1 MLTTLIQK
9 EMMHHILSAR
19 FVALLLMC
27 VLLIPLNLHIN
38 YHHYLKRQIDYQ
50 EQEKFKNEDTRK
62 DENRKESAGVKE
74 GVHTFKF
81 SRIEETDPNFEVSKL
96 ILKPTPLSV
105 FATGL
110 ESALPS
116 YLGMTRNGIKRGE
129 ASLSTAPIAFLLGHL
144 DFVFVVSTVFSL
156 LALLF
161 TFDAVAGERE
171 AGTLRITLA
180 NALPRDIFLWSK
192 LIGGYLVFIL
202 PFLIS
207 LILGLLVLVTQ
218 GFPLAEP
225 EVFPRVL
232 CLILVSLLYIAV
244 FFAIGGVISIYFDS
258 SKTSLIVAFTVW
270 VFAVLILP
278 RVGFLA
284 AQIVAPTS
292 TAESVYKEKAARRTE
307 LRATLEAERS
317 KMMGEALSE
326 MLRESNDT
334 PGSEPGVMIRFGPA
348 HMEKVN
354 EKMTPLEEEVRLKYR
369 DFATQ
374 LDRRYQQ
381 ERKHQDAIGVNFSRI
396 TPTASFIFLAT
407 DTTQTGQAKKNT
419 YFQTGIR
426 YYETLD
432 TEMFSKM
439 SEDPG
444 AFTHIEGIAS
454 PIPPPPIAEPTL
466 EETLQH
472 SALDLLLLCFFAIVL
487 TTVAFLKFFRSDI

>member
-1 MLTTLIQK
+1 MLITLIQK

-27 VLLIPLNLHIN
+27 ILLIPLNFHIN
-38 YHHYLKRQIDYQ
+38 YRRYLQRQVDYQ
-50 EQEKFKNEDTRK
+50 QAVEKENNKDPAEQPWKQRK
-62 DENRKESAGVKE
+62 
-74 GVHTFKF
+74 T
-81 SRIEETDPNFEVSKL
+81 TDPNLEVSKL

-110 ESALPS
+110 ESALPNS
-116 YLGMTRNGIKRGE
+116 LGMTRNGIKRGE

-180 NALPRDIFLWSK
+180 NALPRDIFLSSK

-207 LILGLLVLVTQ
+207 LIIGLLVLVWQ
-218 GFPLAEP
+218 GFPLAESDI
-225 EVFPRVL
+225 FPRVL
-232 CLILVSLLYIAV
+232 CLVLASLLYIAV
-244 FFAIGGVISIYFDS
+244 FFAMGAVISIYFDN
-258 SKTSLIVAFTVW
+258 SKTALIVAFTIW
-270 VFAVLILP
+270 VFAVLISP

-292 TAESVYKEKAARRTE
+292 TTAESVYREKAAQRAE
-307 LRATLEAERS
+307 LHVGLEMKRGEILG
-317 KMMGEALSE
+317 KMIQASNALPKGETTGVFRLDEESVEKINEE
-326 MLRESNDT
+326 ML
-334 PGSEPGVMIRFGPA
+334 P
-348 HMEKVN
+348 H
-354 EKMTPLEEEVRLKYR
+354 EEEARLKYR
-369 DFATQ
+369 NLATQ

-381 ERKHQDAIGVNFSRI
+381 ERKYQDTIGINLSRI

-407 DTTQTGQAKKNT
+407 DATQTGQMKRNT
-419 YFQTGIR
+419 YFQTGTR

-432 TEMFSKM
+432 AEMFSKM
-439 SEDPG
+439 SEAALIQEEISDPM
-444 AFTHIEGIAS
+444 
-454 PIPPPPIAEPTL
+454 PPPLL
-466 EETLQH
+466 EELSLKETLQH
-472 SALDLLLLCFFAIVL
+472 AALDVLLLCFFAIAL
-487 TTVAFLKFFRSDI
+487 TTVAFLKFFRTDI

>member
-1 MLTTLIQK
+1 MLITLIQK

-50 EQEKFKNEDTRK
+50 EQEILK
-62 DENRKESAGVKE
+62 DENTPKDENGKESTGLS
-74 GVHTFKF
+74 FKF
-81 SRIEETDPNFEVSKL
+81 TTKATDTNFEVSKL

-116 YLGMTRNGIKRGE
+116 YLGMTRSGITRGE
-129 ASLSTAPIAFLLGHL
+129 AALSTAPIAFLLGHL

-207 LILGLLVLVTQ
+207 LIIGLLVLVLQ
-218 GFPLAEP
+218 GFPLAESDI
-225 EVFPRVL
+225 FLRIL
-232 CLILVSLLYIAV
+232 CLICVSLLYIAV
-244 FFAIGGVISIYFDS
+244 FFAVGAVISIYFDS
-258 SKTSLIVAFTVW
+258 SKTALIVAFTVW

-292 TAESVYKEKAARRTE
+292 TAQSVYREKATRREE
-307 LRATLEAERS
+307 LRAGLEAERS
-317 KMMGEALSE
+317 KMMSEVFSE
-326 MLRESNDT
+326 MMRESNAMQESKSTVIGID
-334 PGSEPGVMIRFGPA
+334 SKHFD
-348 HMEKVN
+348 KVN
-354 EKMTPLEEEVRLKYR
+354 EKMIPLEEEARLKYR
-369 DFATQ
+369 DLATQ
-374 LDRRYQQ
+374 LDRRYQR
-381 ERKHQDAIGVNFSRI
+381 ERKYQDTIGVNFSRI

-407 DTTQTGQAKKNT
+407 DATQTGQAKKDT
-419 YFQTGIR
+419 YFQTGAR

-432 TEMFSKM
+432 AEIFSKM

-444 AFTHIEGIAS
+444 AHSHPEEIS
-454 PIPPPPIAEPTL
+454 DPMPPPPLAELTL

-472 SALDLLLLCFFAIVL
+472 AALDVLLLCFKNSRVIQC
-487 TTVAFLKFFRSDI
+487 

>member
-1 MLTTLIQK
+1 MLMTLIQK
-9 EMMHHILSAR
+9 EIMHHILSAR
-19 FVALLLMC
+19 FAALLLMC

-50 EQEKFKNEDTRK
+50 EQEKLKDEDTLK
-62 DENRKESAGVKE
+62 DENGKE
-74 GVHTFKF
+74 GAGMPVFRFTA
-81 SRIEETDPNFEVSKL
+81 ETATDPNFEVSKL

-110 ESALPS
+110 ESALPT
-116 YLGMTRNGIKRGE
+116 YLGMTRNGITRGE

-144 DFVFVVSTVFSL
+144 DFVFVISTVFSL

-207 LILGLLVLVTQ
+207 LIIGLLVLVSQ
-218 GFPLAEP
+218 DFPLGESDI
-225 EVFPRVL
+225 FLRIL
-232 CLILVSLLYIAV
+232 CLIFVSLLYIAV
-244 FFAIGGVISIYFDS
+244 FFALGAVISIYFDS
-258 SKTSLIVAFTVW
+258 SKTALIVAFTVW

-292 TAESVYKEKAARRTE
+292 TAESVYREKTARRSE
-307 LRATLEAERS
+307 LRASLAAERG
-317 KMMGEALSE
+317 KMMGEVLTE
-326 MLRESNDT
+326 TMQKSNAT
-334 PGSEPGVMIRFGPA
+334 PGGKPGTSFFTIGPE
-348 HMEKVN
+348 HTEKMN
-354 EKMTPLEEEVRLKYR
+354 EKMAPLEEEARLKYR
-369 DFATQ
+369 DLAAQ
-374 LDRRYQQ
+374 LDRRYQR
-381 ERKHQDAIGVNFSRI
+381 ERKHQDTIGINFSRI

-407 DTTQTGQAKKNT
+407 DATQTGQAKKNT
-419 YFQTGIR
+419 YFQTGTR

-432 TEMFSKM
+432 AEIFSKM

-444 AFTHIEGIAS
+444 SHIHTEE
-454 PIPPPPIAEPTL
+454 IPPPMPPPPLKELTL
-466 EETLQH
+466 GETLQQA
-472 SALDLLLLCFFAIVL
+472 SLDLLLLCFFAIVL
-487 TTVAFLKFFRSDI
+487 TTVAFLKFFRMDI

>member
-1 MLTTLIQK
+1 MLMTLIQK
-9 EMMHHILSAR
+9 EIMHHILSAR
-19 FVALLLMC
+19 FAALLLMC
-27 VLLIPLNLHIN
+27 VLLIPLNLDIN
-38 YHHYLKRQIDYQ
+38 YHHYLQRQIDYQ
-50 EQEKFKNEDTRK
+50 EQEVLKDEDTLE
-62 DENRKESAGVKE
+62 DANGKE
-74 GVHTFKF
+74 GTGTKHRF
-81 SRIEETDPNFEVSKL
+81 SFTAKTATDPNFEVSKL

-110 ESALPS
+110 ESALPR
-116 YLGMTRNGIKRGE
+116 YLGMTRNGITRGE

-207 LILGLLVLVTQ
+207 LIIGLLVLVWQ
-218 GFPLAEP
+218 GFPLGEP
-225 EVFPRVL
+225 DIFLRIL
-232 CLILVSLLYIAV
+232 CLIFVSLLYIAV
-244 FFAIGGVISIYFDS
+244 FFALGAVISIYFDS
-258 SKTSLIVAFTVW
+258 SKTALIVAFTVW

-292 TAESVYKEKAARRTE
+292 TAESVYREKTARRSE
-307 LRATLEAERS
+307 LRDALAAKRG
-317 KMMGEALSE
+317 KMMSEVFSE
-326 MLRESNDT
+326 MMRESNVT
-334 PGSEPGVMIRFGPA
+334 PGSKTGAIAVFDSA
-348 HMEKVN
+348 HIDKVN
-354 EKMTPLEEEVRLKYR
+354 EEMAPLEEEARLKYR
-369 DFATQ
+369 DLAAR

-381 ERKHQDAIGVNFSRI
+381 ERKRQDTIGVNFSRI

-407 DTTQTGQAKKNT
+407 DTTQTGQTKKNT
-419 YFQTGIR
+419 YFQTGTR

-432 TEMFSKM
+432 SEIFSKM

-444 AFTHIEGIAS
+444 SHIHKED
-454 PIPPPPIAEPTL
+454 IPPPMPPPPLAEPAL

-472 SALDLLLLCFFAIVL
+472 AALDLLLLCFFAIVL
-487 TTVAFLKFFRSDI
+487 TTVAFLKFFRMDI

>member
-1 MLTTLIQK
+1 MLMTLIQK

-38 YHHYLKRQIDYQ
+38 YHHYLQRQIDYQ
-50 EQEKFKNEDTRK
+50 EQEKLK
-62 DENRKESAGVKE
+62 DEDALEDENGPESAGPK
-74 GVHTFKF
+74 HSFRFTAATA
-81 SRIEETDPNFEVSKL
+81 TDPNFEVSKL

-116 YLGMTRNGIKRGE
+116 YLGMTRNGITRGE

-144 DFVFVVSTVFSL
+144 DYVFVVSTVFSL

-180 NALPRDIFLWSK
+180 NSLPRDIFLWSK
-192 LIGGYLVFIL
+192 LIGGYFVFIL

-207 LILGLLVLVTQ
+207 VIIGLLVLVLQ
-218 GFPLAEP
+218 GFPLAESDI
-225 EVFPRVL
+225 FLRIL
-232 CLILVSLLYIAV
+232 CLICVSLLYIAV
-244 FFAIGGVISIYFDS
+244 FFAVGAVISIYFDS
-258 SKTSLIVAFTVW
+258 AKTALIVAFTVW

-292 TAESVYKEKAARRTE
+292 TAESVYREKTARRAE
-307 LRATLEAERS
+307 LRAGLEAERS
-317 KMMGEALSE
+317 KMMSE
-326 MLRESNDT
+326 MLSEAMREPNRT
-334 PGSEPGVMIRFGPA
+334 QGGIAVLTIGPE
-348 HMEKVN
+348 HYEKVN
-354 EKMTPLEEEVRLKYR
+354 ENMAPLEEEARLKYR
-369 DFATQ
+369 DLASQ
-374 LDRRYQQ
+374 LDRRYQR
-381 ERKHQDAIGVNFSRI
+381 ERKHQDTIGVNFSRI

-407 DTTQTGQAKKNT
+407 DATQTGQTKKNT
-419 YFQTGIR
+419 YFQTGTR

-432 TEMFSKM
+432 AEIFSKM

-444 AFTHIEGIAS
+444 NHSHREE
-454 PIPPPPIAEPTL
+454 IPPPMPPPSLAELTL
-466 EETLQH
+466 GETLQH
-472 SALDLLLLCFFAIVL
+472 AALDLLLLCFFAIVL
-487 TTVAFLKFFRSDI
+487 TTVAFLKFFRMDI

>member
-1 MLTTLIQK
+1 MLMTLIQK
-9 EMMHHILSAR
+9 EIMHHILSAR

-38 YHHYLKRQIDYQ
+38 YHHYLQRQIDYQ
-50 EQEKFKNEDTRK
+50 EQEKLKDEDTIE
-62 DENRKESAGVKE
+62 DENGEESAGP
-74 GVHTFKF
+74 TQSF
-81 SRIEETDPNFEVSKL
+81 SFTAKTATDPNFEVSKL

-116 YLGMTRNGIKRGE
+116 YLGMTRNGIRRGE
-129 ASLSTAPIAFLLGHL
+129 AALSTAPIAFLLGHL

-180 NALPRDIFLWSK
+180 NALPRDIFLSSK

-207 LILGLLVLVTQ
+207 LIIGLLVLVWQ
-218 GFPLAEP
+218 GFPLAEQGI
-225 EVFPRVL
+225 FLRIL
-232 CLILVSLLYIAV
+232 YLIFVSLLYIAV
-244 FFAIGGVISIYFDS
+244 FFAMGAVISIYFDS
-258 SKTSLIVAFTVW
+258 SKTALIVVFTIW
-270 VFAVLILP
+270 VFTVLILP

-292 TAESVYKEKAARRTE
+292 TAESVYKEKTARRAE
-307 LRATLEAERS
+307 LRDSLEAERS
-317 KMMGEALSE
+317 KMMSEVLSE
-326 MLRESNDT
+326 VLRESNST
-334 PGSEPGVMIRFGPA
+334 PGKSMIFALDSA
-348 HMEKVN
+348 HREKVN
-354 EKMTPLEEEVRLKYR
+354 EKMGPLEEEARLKYR
-369 DFATQ
+369 DIATQ
-374 LDRRYQQ
+374 LDKRYQQ
-381 ERKHQDAIGVNFSRI
+381 ERKHQDAIGINFSRI

-407 DTTQTGQAKKNT
+407 DAMQTGQATKNT
-419 YFQTGIR
+419 YFQTGTR

-432 TEMFSKM
+432 AEMFSKM

-444 AFTHIEGIAS
+444 AIYTEE
-454 PIPPPPIAEPTL
+454 IPPPMPPPPLIALGL

-472 SALDLLLLCFFAIVL
+472 GTLDLLLLCFFVIVL
-487 TTVAFLKFFRSDI
+487 ATVAFLKFFRTDI

>member
-1 MLTTLIQK
+1 MLMTLIQK

-19 FVALLLMC
+19 FAALLLMC

-38 YHHYLKRQIDYQ
+38 YHHYLKRQTDYQ
-50 EQEKFKNEDTRK
+50 EQEKLK
-62 DENRKESAGVKE
+62 DEDALEDENDKDSAGPKHNFSFTVKAA
-74 GVHTFKF
+74 
-81 SRIEETDPNFEVSKL
+81 TDPNFEVSKL

-116 YLGMTRNGIKRGE
+116 YLGMTRNGITRGE

-192 LIGGYLVFIL
+192 LIGGYFIFIL

-207 LILGLLVLVTQ
+207 VIIGLLVLVLQ
-218 GFPLAEP
+218 GFPLSESDT
-225 EVFPRVL
+225 FLRIL
-232 CLILVSLLYIAV
+232 CLIFVSLLYIAV
-244 FFAIGGVISIYFDS
+244 FFAVGAVISIYFDS
-258 SKTSLIVAFTVW
+258 AKTALIVAFTVW

-292 TAESVYKEKAARRTE
+292 TAESVYREKTARRSEFRDALT
-307 LRATLEAERS
+307 AKRS
-317 KMMGEALSE
+317 KMMSEVFSE
-326 MLRESNDT
+326 MMRESNVT
-334 PGSEPGVMIRFGPA
+334 PGAKTGAIAVFDSA
-348 HMEKVN
+348 HMDRVN
-354 EKMTPLEEEVRLKYR
+354 EEMAPLEEEARLKYR
-369 DFATQ
+369 DLAAQ
-374 LDRRYQQ
+374 LDRRYQR
-381 ERKHQDAIGVNFSRI
+381 ERKRQDTIGINFSRI

-407 DTTQTGQAKKNT
+407 DTTQTGQTKKNN
-419 YFQTGIR
+419 YFQTGTR

-432 TEMFSKM
+432 AEMFSKM

-444 AFTHIEGIAS
+444 DHTRTAEIQ
-454 PIPPPPIAEPTL
+454 PPMPPPPLAELTL
-466 EETLQH
+466 GETLQH
-472 SALDLLLLCFFAIVL
+472 AALDLLLLCFFAIVL
-487 TTVAFLKFFRSDI
+487 TTVAFLKFFRMDI

>member
-1 MLTTLIQK
+1 MLMTLIQK
-9 EMMHHILSAR
+9 EIMHHILSAR
-19 FVALLLMC
+19 FAALLLMC

-38 YHHYLKRQIDYQ
+38 YHHYLQRQIDYQ
-50 EQEKFKNEDTRK
+50 EQEVLKDEDTLE
-62 DENRKESAGVKE
+62 DENGKE
-74 GVHTFKF
+74 GTGTKHRF
-81 SRIEETDPNFEVSKL
+81 SFTAKTATDPNFEVSKL

-110 ESALPS
+110 ESALPR
-116 YLGMTRNGIKRGE
+116 YLGMTRNGITRGE

-207 LILGLLVLVTQ
+207 LIIGLLVLVWQ
-218 GFPLAEP
+218 GFPLGEP
-225 EVFPRVL
+225 DIFLRIL
-232 CLILVSLLYIAV
+232 CLIFVSLLYIAV
-244 FFAIGGVISIYFDS
+244 FFALGAVISIYFDS
-258 SKTSLIVAFTVW
+258 SKTALIVAFTVW

-292 TAESVYKEKAARRTE
+292 TAESVYREKTARRSE
-307 LRATLEAERS
+307 LRDTLAAKRG
-317 KMMGEALSE
+317 KMMSEVFSE
-326 MLRESNDT
+326 MMRESNVT
-334 PGSEPGVMIRFGPA
+334 PGSKTGAIAVFDSA
-348 HMEKVN
+348 HIDKVN
-354 EKMTPLEEEVRLKYR
+354 EEMAPLEEEARLKYR
-369 DFATQ
+369 DLAAR

-381 ERKHQDAIGVNFSRI
+381 ERKRQDTIGVNFSRI

-407 DTTQTGQAKKNT
+407 DTTQTGQTKKNT
-419 YFQTGIR
+419 YFQTGTR

-432 TEMFSKM
+432 SEMFSKM

-444 AFTHIEGIAS
+444 SHIHKED
-454 PIPPPPIAEPTL
+454 IPPPMPPPPLAEPTL

-472 SALDLLLLCFFAIVL
+472 AALDLLLLCFFAIVL
-487 TTVAFLKFFRSDI
+487 TTVAFLKFFRMDI